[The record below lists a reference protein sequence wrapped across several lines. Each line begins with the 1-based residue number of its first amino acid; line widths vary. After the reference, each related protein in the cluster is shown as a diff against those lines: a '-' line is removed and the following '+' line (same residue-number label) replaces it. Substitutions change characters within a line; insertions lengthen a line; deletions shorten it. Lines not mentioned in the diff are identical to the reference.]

1 MLDHPFDPSPVKVLK
16 IHGSASF
23 RSPTYKDKPGSSFV
37 GPVINECF
45 FPRSGK
51 NLNLS
56 WSDAADPYVIA
67 PSYVKAPKVEI
78 AYLML
83 EALSESAKANK
94 LIIIGTALR
103 KEDSFLS
110 LIVTTFLH
118 HPSWE
123 RRRIIIVDPKAD
135 EIREKL
141 KAYWGVNISDQI
153 VPVSANLQDSV
164 ENLAQLISADS

>member
-1 MLDHPFDPSPVKVLK
+1 V
-16 IHGSASF
+16 
-23 RSPTYKDKPGSSFV
+23 
-37 GPVINECF
+37 F